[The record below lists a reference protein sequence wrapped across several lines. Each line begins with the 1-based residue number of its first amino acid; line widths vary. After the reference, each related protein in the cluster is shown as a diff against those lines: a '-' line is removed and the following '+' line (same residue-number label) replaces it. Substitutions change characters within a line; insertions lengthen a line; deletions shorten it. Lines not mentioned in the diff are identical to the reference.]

1 MPISYCTACPAEL
14 QKLENAT
21 LTTTD
26 FGVPI
31 SKRPCVCVC
40 SELESCW
47 PIISHASMQGQCL
60 LCGLS
65 LLRRIRQALPD
76 SCFRRPT
83 RTCLFVLCLSAV
95 CLALHPSSTHEFNK
109 LCCLTRGKE
118 KHRHTPHGPSPQTWC
133 LPSPRLPL
141 APVSGS
147 WIRPSSR
154 WSVGWEVD
162 TAFIGQPGSTN
173 HRPVSSQ
180 MPSGAPGARNPP
192 AHAASAL
199 PHCTTTRTTAR
210 LDDQTDRLPDV
221 LPDCPNNAD

>member
-1 MPISYCTACPAEL
+1 MY
-14 QKLENAT
+14 
-21 LTTTD
+21 LT
-26 FGVPI
+26 
-31 SKRPCVCVC
+31 S
-40 SELESCW
+40 
-47 PIISHASMQGQCL
+47 
-60 LCGLS
+60 
-65 LLRRIRQALPD
+65 
-76 SCFRRPT
+76 RRPRRQQADILT
-83 RTCLFVLCLSAV
+83 G
-95 CLALHPSSTHEFNK
+95 PTHNW
-109 LCCLTRGKE
+109 R
-118 KHRHTPHGPSPQTWC
+118 

-180 MPSGAPGARNPP
+180 MPSGAPGASNPP

-210 LDDQTDRLPDV
+210 LDYQTTRHQTAMLH
-221 LPDCPNNAD
+221 